1 MYKATVLYG
10 HPDEPVN
17 FDEYYETVHIGIA
30 SKMRGLTGW
39 TISKFDPDGAGDRPP
54 YYLMAELYAPTR
66 EALLAIFDSPEG
78 RASSEDVKKFASG
91 GATFL
96 FGEVRTVIPVAE
108 SAE

>member
-10 HPDEPVN
+10 QPDDPAE
-17 FDEYYETVHIGIA
+17 FDRYYEAVHIGIA
-30 SKMRGLTGW
+30 SKMRGLSGW
-39 TISKFDPDGAGDRPP
+39 TISKIDPDAAGERPP
-54 YYLMAELYAPTR
+54 YYLIAELYAPSR

-96 FGEVRTVIPVAE
+96 LGDIRTVIPVPE
-108 SAE
+108 QS

>member
-1 MYKATVLYG
+1 MYKAIVLYG
-10 HPDEPVN
+10 HPDDPAK
-17 FDEYYETVHIGIA
+17 FDEYYEQVHIGIA

-39 TISKFDPDGAGDRPP
+39 TISRFDPGADGSAPE
-54 YYLMAELYAPTR
+54 YYLVAELYAPTR

-96 FGEVRTVIPVAE
+96 LGEVRTVIPVQG
-108 SAE
+108 